1 MQGNKKAAFD
11 VIIFLIVFK
20 RGLIL
25 TMNDPAEKSFRVIV
39 LGSNPA
45 TRLSLIRC
53 VGAVKGCRVTV
64 VNMVSRIP
72 EKPSRTLDTYSKYVD
87 HWLFSKKFDADGLAK
102 VLLEQCRIEGEKPL
116 LMSVDDD
123 SACLVDT
130 IQDQIRDFFCFS
142 HINNKSGAIAT
153 LMDKAQQKKLAKEF
167 GFNVVESWPMDC
179 VDGKYFVPEGIKYP
193 CYVKGRL
200 SYHSAKQYQRKCN
213 SKEELEQWLLVI
225 AKHNPSPLLAEEY
238 IKIDKEY
245 GIIGFSDTDKVVLP
259 GVVDLLDGGH
269 GGHKGVSAFGRVN
282 DFSHDFLLKQQI
294 ERFIKNIRLT
304 GLFNLDIVE
313 AYGKLYFVELNLR
326 FAAYGYAVFK
336 AGVNLPAYQVFHSQE
351 KTYATLKSEVVSGYS
366 YANERVAFD
375 DVAGGYR
382 TWRNYKELLQKAD
395 CRLVYCEDDP
405 NPYRVFR
412 RQMRKT
418 FLLVRLKKALRKK

>member
-1 MQGNKKAAFD
+1 
-11 VIIFLIVFK
+11 
-20 RGLIL
+20 
-25 TMNDPAEKSFRVIV
+25 MNDTEEKSFRVIV

-53 VGAVKGCRVTV
+53 VGAVEGCKVTV
-64 VNMVSRIP
+64 INMVLRFP

-87 HWLFSKKFDADGLAK
+87 RWMFAKKFDADGLAK
-102 VLLEQCRIEGEKPL
+102 VLLEQCREDGEKPL

-142 HINNKSGAIAT
+142 HIDNKAGAIAT
-153 LMDKAQQKKLAKEF
+153 LMDKARQKELAKEI
-167 GFNVVESWPMDC
+167 GFNVVESWQMDC
-179 VDGKYFVPEGIKYP
+179 VDGKYSIPEGIKYP

-200 SYHSAKQYQRKCN
+200 SYHSAKQYQKRCN
-213 SKEELEQWLLVI
+213 SREELEQWLRVV
-225 AKHNPSPLLAEEY
+225 AKHNPSPLLAEEF
-238 IKIDKEY
+238 IDIDKEY
-245 GIIGFSDTDKVVLP
+245 GVIGFSDAEKVVLP
-259 GVVDLLDGGH
+259 GIVDLLDGGH

-282 DFSHDFLLKQQI
+282 DFNLDLPLKRQI
-294 ERFIKNIRLT
+294 EELIKHIRLT
-304 GLFNLDIVE
+304 GLFNVDIVE
-313 AYGKLYFVELNLR
+313 AGGKRYFVELNLR

-336 AGVNLPAYQVFHSQE
+336 AGVNLPAYQVFHVQH
-351 KTYATLKSEVVSGYS
+351 KPYDQLGATLNNGYC

-382 TWRNYKELLQKAD
+382 SWKNYREMIRKAD
-395 CRLVYCEDDP
+395 CRLVYCEEDP
-405 NPYRVFR
+405 EPYRVFR
-412 RQMRKT
+412 KQMKKT